1 MQSRP
6 PRLVGDLQES
16 RAENSLP
23 ATRPGVPDPH
33 RQGTRAAGVVRTP
46 QHAARFSPGPVA
58 MSNTGP
64 LAGPHACLACASGM
78 RFEQSVLE
86 Y

>member
-6 PRLVGDLQES
+6 PRPGCDLQES
-16 RAENSLP
+16 GAENSLP

-58 MSNTGP
+58 LANIGP
-64 LAGPHACLACASGM
+64 LAGPHACLAAHSVM
-78 RFEQSVLE
+78 QFEQSVLG